1 MRSLQELTLSGLE
14 DCFACSGTL
23 GQSAA
28 ASFPQNSGGGPGQ
41 GRLGIVLMGRY
52 SDGSANFGG
61 AVTAAGPTSSP
72 LRPAGR

>member
-1 MRSLQELTLSGLE
+1 MFRYAWPIGCGQFPAEFRRG
-14 DCFACSGTL
+14 AGT
-23 GQSAA
+23 GA
-28 ASFPQNSGGGPGQ
+28 
-41 GRLGIVLMGRY
+41 LGIVLMGRY